1 MGLFG
6 SKRLYKSTGMHG
18 QVDVS
23 EEKGIRSLHLG
34 SITVQSSMKV
44 SAPDELVLEYTRCMM
59 GFLLFHADPRQIV
72 TIGLGGGSVVKW
84 IYRYLP
90 NAINLVVEINPQIVQ
105 VARAMFCVPS
115 DDDRLQ
121 ILLEDGACYVA
132 GRNEVA
138 DVMLVDGYDGY
149 EIVEQLNTEAFYQH
163 CRDAL
168 TQDGVL
174 VVNLWGNHRLFDTWL
189 QRIERV
195 FDGHVACLPAQ
206 TKGNVTV
213 LAFKRSPGN
222 PKWTDLRDRA
232 KALEQQYGLE
242 FPVFVSQLGK
252 LNMHSDKRLLI

>member
-1 MGLFG
+1 MHK
-6 SKRLYKSTGMHG
+6 SKGQLG

-44 SAPDELVLEYTRCMM
+44 SSPDELVLEYTRCMM
-59 GFLLFHADPRQIV
+59 GFLLFCPPPQRAV

-84 IYRYLP
+84 IHRYLP
-90 NAINLVVEINPQIVQ
+90 MTHNTVVEINPQIVQ
-105 VARAMFCVPS
+105 VARSMFFVPN
-115 DDDRLQ
+115 DDEQLQ
-121 ILLEDGACYVA
+121 ILIDDGANYIA
-132 GRNEVA
+132 GRDEIA
-138 DVMLVDGYDGY
+138 DVILVDGYDGY

-168 TQDGVL
+168 TESGVL

-195 FDGHVACLPAQ
+195 FEGHVACLPAQ
-206 TKGNVTV
+206 TKGNVAIF
-213 LAFKRSPGN
+213 AFKRAQGN
-222 PKWTDLRDRA
+222 PKWVALRDRA
-232 KALEQQYGLE
+232 RNLEQQYGLE